1 MRPSKFYVQLTQEH
15 CEELKKNPNVNPITK
30 RRVTSNETIY
40 SMFYACKQKFGHPIP
55 EKILELHKQEQQ
67 EAKQKTKEAEPPKS
81 PPKSDGVKP
90 KPQPTIVK
98 PVKEEVIPI
107 TKIELT
113 TSNASDEYIKN
124 IKDAISMAEN
134 DTYNLD
140 QLEKDIQ
147 NDDFIQKAIQANIEA
162 LQYKVK
168 RYTKLASYDWTG
180 GRSKKGMKGGNTEI
194 DSNLNKFIDM
204 MKNQVTIQ
212 LTTLK
217 KNPNAIQEKRAALM
231 NILYDPDNG
240 ISTIRGKSR
249 EGVRIALIKLIYTF
263 IKVPT
268 FFFKGFTNFMI
279 TGPAGSGKTK
289 IASVIAHMMQN
300 LGILA
305 SNRVIQATK
314 QNLVAQFVGHSG
326 PKTRRLLAKGL
337 EGVVFIDEAYTL
349 TPCPGDANASS
360 NAFSE
365 EAVGEMINF
374 MDKFS
379 GCLVMIVAGYKNKM
393 YDCFLTFNEGMA
405 RRFPKTIDLIPYDT
419 DDLYGIF
426 EVFLADSIDIKK
438 TLTKQQRSYMKGIV
452 HALNEAKVFT
462 NQAGDMLNLSKVVGE
477 DAILQ
482 GEDYNHDKIKLSFQ
496 KFCLSK
502 KVAVSF

>member
-1 MRPSKFYVQLTQEH
+1 MPPSKLYAQFTEEH
-15 CEELKKNPNVNPITK
+15 CQALKKTPNVNPITNRK
-30 RRVTSNETIY
+30 VSSNDTIY
-40 SMFYACKQKFGHPIP
+40 TMFRICKQKFGHPIP
-55 EKILELHKQEQQ
+55 ENILQQHKQEQL
-67 EAKQKTKEAEPPKS
+67 EVKKAKEVESKKS
-81 PPKSDGVKP
+81 SPKSDSVKP
-90 KPQPTIVK
+90 KPEPNIVK
-98 PVKEEVIPI
+98 PDKEEHIPI
-107 TKIELT
+107 TKIEVT
-113 TSNASDEYIKN
+113 TSNASDEYIKRL
-124 IKDAISMAEN
+124 KDTISMAEN

-147 NDDFIQKAIQANIEA
+147 NNDFIKKAIHANIEA
-162 LQYKVK
+162 LQYKIN
-168 RYTKLASYDWTG
+168 RYTKLAKYDWNG
-180 GRSKKGMKGGNTEI
+180 GKGMKGGNKDADI
-194 DSNLNKFIDM
+194 DLNVFIKDM
-204 MKNQVTIQ
+204 LGQVNTQ
-212 LTTLK
+212 LTSLK
-217 KNPNAIQEKRAALM
+217 KNPNVIEEKRKALM
-231 NILYDPDNG
+231 NILYDHDNG

-289 IASVIAHMMQN
+289 VASVIAHMMQN

-305 SNRVIQATK
+305 SSRVIQATK

-326 PKTRRLLAKGL
+326 PKTRKLLAKGL

-349 TPCPGDANASS
+349 TPCPGESNASN
-360 NAFSE
+360 NAFSD

-379 GCLVMIVAGYKNKM
+379 GCLIMIVAGYKNKM

-426 EVFLADSIDIKK
+426 EVFLAESIDIKK
-438 TLTKQQRSYMKGIV
+438 TLTKQQRSYMKGII
-452 HALNEAKVFT
+452 HALNEVKVFT

-482 GEDYNHDKIKLSFQ
+482 GEDYNHDKINLSFQ
-496 KFCLSK
+496 KFCLTK